1 MATEVFTTEEITLLD
16 GTEVELRPLPIIKL
30 RKFMRLWSDH
40 MDAVRTAISE
50 KMKEDPE
57 GDINDSDLTDKQFDV
72 FIDMAALGLEAQ
84 LKGEKT
90 TKQFSEYLEGV
101 LNEKTIYY
109 VINATGGLKL
119 GEDTNPQT
127 PVTTNPAG
135 GTN

>member
-40 MDAVRTAISE
+40 MAYVRKTLNASLSE
-50 KMKEDPE
+50 DGEE
-57 GDINDSDLTDKQFDV
+57 EVNDGDLTDKQFDV
-72 FIDMAALGLEAQ
+72 FIDMAALGLEED

-90 TKQFSEYLEGV
+90 TKQFREYLEGV
-101 LNEKTIYY
+101 LDEKTIYF
-109 VINATGGLKL
+109 VLNATGGLKL
-119 GEDTNPQT
+119 GEDPNPQT

-135 GTN
+135 GMN